1 MHTACRPCH
10 AQRCIILLC
19 RCLRLD
25 KVLPGGCL
33 LELQF
38 SGCCAL
44 LARGATGRLIFV
56 DRFCRLL
63 RGQHP
68 CWLRGAILMSG
79 LALRYRDQKGRCL
92 YCRRIMSFS
101 QKCTHPEGRRITRE
115 HLIPRSKGGKG
126 GANVVAACYRCNAA
140 RGDKPWL
147 SFYCSPAVTHF
158 RFEGRRET
166 IEGPDIKTDEPIGA
180 ICE

>member
-1 MHTACRPCH
+1 MHHPFVPMPPAG
-10 AQRCIILLC
+10 Q
-19 RCLRLD
+19 
-25 KVLPGGCL
+25 G
-33 LELQF
+33 
-38 SGCCAL
+38 
-44 LARGATGRLIFV
+44 LARRLPARIAIFGVLRAPGAGGNRSSHIRRPLLSLIA
-56 DRFCRLL
+56 RPA
-63 RGQHP
+63 P
-68 CWLRGAILMSG
+68 CWLRGAISMSG